1 MVMTNQ
7 ILSNWGGVTHIYFG
21 ELTTFAS
28 DNDFSFDR
36 RQVII
41 WTNAGISFCGPLGTH
56 LSEILIDILIF
67 SFKQMRLKVPSAKWW
82 RFCLGCD
89 VLIWPPSIMIWP
101 RSKGYTAALQCV
113 MEFWL
118 YTFEILLKWPW
129 QKVLKWE
136 IV

>member
-41 WTNAGISFCGPLGTH
+41 
-56 LSEILIDILIF
+56 
-67 SFKQMRLKVPSAKWW
+67 
-82 RFCLGCD
+82 
-89 VLIWPPSIMIWP
+89 
-101 RSKGYTAALQCV
+101 
-113 MEFWL
+113 
-118 YTFEILLKWPW
+118 
-129 QKVLKWE
+129 
-136 IV
+136 